1 MRKEMV
7 GEDWEG
13 GSDGVDGEIGTDVR
27 GFGIGDCSALCHQY
41 RSSVSRTAT
50 SVIAQSTVRLIR
62 LR

>member
-27 GFGIGDCSALCHQY
+27 GFGIGDRSA
-41 RSSVSRTAT
+41 
-50 SVIAQSTVRLIR
+50 
-62 LR
+62 